1 MKNLLVFIFLFFAIE
16 NSISQEV
23 FFVTGKNLTTYN
35 FKNSFGESNPNLNG
49 GSGSFFELGFTNKTK
64 NERVAYS
71 FGLALNEYNSIGGN
85 SFNHYSWKTNYLG
98 IQTRYYYSLLD
109 RNDLDI
115 VPTIG
120 FNISTLINGQQ
131 TIDASVFDLTKEK
144 EFTGV
149 VVTPSLGVQFKYN
162 LSENGFVSFGYNYCR
177 GFNLTNTTDQKL
189 GFSTHQLQFGVHYFI
204 NSCCN

>member
-35 FKNSFGESNPNLNG
+35 FKNSFGESNPNLKG
-49 GSGSFFELGFTNKTK
+49 GSGSFFELGFTTKTK

-144 EFTGV
+144 EMF
-149 VVTPSLGVQFKYN
+149 
-162 LSENGFVSFGYNYCR
+162 R
-177 GFNLTNTTDQKL
+177 
-189 GFSTHQLQFGVHYFI
+189 
-204 NSCCN
+204 

>member
-35 FKNSFGESNPNLNG
+35 FKNSFGESNPNLKG

-120 FNISTLINGQQ
+120 FNISTLIN
-131 TIDASVFDLTKEK
+131 
-144 EFTGV
+144 